1 MKKYRE
7 YKMMKNRS
15 IGYRKSNRYFFCTC
29 LKALIYIF
37 LKLFCELECLNRCK
51 TKRGEKVFARKTK
64 EEKKIDLVEAIICEK
79 YNSYYR
85 MAYSYVHNEAD
96 AADIVQEGAYRAIK
110 YCDAIKNEEYA
121 STWIYRIMLNE
132 VFRFL
137 GAKKEETLEA
147 EEVNQ
152 LSSEDS
158 YENIDLKR
166 ALEKMSKED
175 QAVIQLKYF
184 EDMKLEEI
192 AEILGENIN
201 TIKSRLY
208 RGLKKMRL
216 ELT

>member
-1 MKKYRE
+1 
-7 YKMMKNRS
+7 
-15 IGYRKSNRYFFCTC
+15 
-29 LKALIYIF
+29 
-37 LKLFCELECLNRCK
+37 
-51 TKRGEKVFARKTK
+51 
-64 EEKKIDLVEAIICEK
+64 
-79 YNSYYR
+79 
-85 MAYSYVHNEAD
+85 
-96 AADIVQEGAYRAIK
+96 
-110 YCDAIKNEEYA
+110 
-121 STWIYRIMLNE
+121 MLNE

-152 LSSEDS
+152 FSREDS

>member
-1 MKKYRE
+1 
-7 YKMMKNRS
+7 
-15 IGYRKSNRYFFCTC
+15 
-29 LKALIYIF
+29 
-37 LKLFCELECLNRCK
+37 
-51 TKRGEKVFARKTK
+51 
-64 EEKKIDLVEAIICEK
+64 
-79 YNSYYR
+79 
-85 MAYSYVHNEAD
+85 MAYF
-96 AADIVQEGAYRAIK
+96 VQEVSYRAIK
-110 YCDAIKNEEYA
+110 FCDALKNEEYA
-121 STWIYRIMLNE
+121 STWVYRIMLNE

-152 LSSEDS
+152 FSREDS

>member
-1 MKKYRE
+1 M
-7 YKMMKNRS
+7 
-15 IGYRKSNRYFFCTC
+15 
-29 LKALIYIF
+29 
-37 LKLFCELECLNRCK
+37 
-51 TKRGEKVFARKTK
+51 FARKTK
-64 EEKKIDLVEAIICEK
+64 EEKKIDLVEKIICEK

-110 YCDAIKNEEYA
+110 YCDALKNEAYA
-121 STWIYRIMLNE
+121 STWVYRIMLNE

-152 LSSEDS
+152 FSREDS

-192 AEILGENIN
+192 ADMMQISQSSVKRYLNSGREKLA
-201 TIKSRLY
+201 KQ
-208 RGLKKMRL
+208 LK
-216 ELT
+216 

>member
-1 MKKYRE
+1 MNFTPSKKKEKQVENVLVTE
-7 YKMMKNRS
+7 YDK
-15 IGYRKSNRYFFCTC
+15 
-29 LKALIYIF
+29 
-37 LKLFCELECLNRCK
+37 
-51 TKRGEKVFARKTK
+51 
-64 EEKKIDLVEAIICEK
+64 
-79 YNSYYR
+79 YYR
-85 MAYSYVHNEAD
+85 LAYSYVHNEAD

-110 YCDAIKNEEYA
+110 YCDAIKNEAYA

-152 LSSEDS
+152 FSREDS